1 MRSTF
6 APMVHVLIILSK
18 ISQAMKHDIAEV
30 KADMRKGQKSKEIF
44 DFSLLS

>member
-18 ISQAMKHDIAEV
+18 LSQAMKHDIAEV
-30 KADMRKGQKSKEIF
+30 KDDMRKGQKGKEIF
-44 DFSLLS
+44 HFSLLS